1 MPILTL
7 YLATLIP
14 FLALDAV
21 MLTRVIAPLFRADL
35 GEAVLGTPRAVPAI
49 LFYAGYIAGTVWI
62 VGLPA
67 LKGGGAGQALWQGA
81 ILGAMAYG
89 TYELTNLAT
98 LRDWTWRM
106 TLTDLA
112 WGTVLTAVA
121 AAIGVAVTRWIH
133 G

>member
-1 MPILTL
+1 
-7 YLATLIP
+7 
-14 FLALDAV
+14 
-21 MLTRVIAPLFRADL
+21 
-35 GEAVLGTPRAVPAI
+35 
-49 LFYAGYIAGTVWI
+49 
-62 VGLPA
+62 
-67 LKGGGAGQALWQGA
+67 
-81 ILGAMAYG
+81 MAYG